1 MPECLTLSQLSA
13 RHSPMSNESEPERWQ
28 RRYYDAV
35 DHLRAAE
42 LEWQERE
49 DGLRRLASRLCLA
62 ARGAHPELDQAL
74 TEVVEGLRRPLAAQ
88 AAEALQAMLTAAIAK
103 LDSPDAEHAGAGQAA
118 ANDLAER
125 LPKIG
130 SALLQLLH
138 AAESLDTP
146 GQGQRNDDPLA
157 QTLRTAPTPAS
168 ALQAIARAG
177 ALTHQHL
184 DHCQQDKV
192 QMQQMLETVSRQ
204 LTDISS
210 YLDTEQSNR
219 ANAVADQRGFDERVR
234 HETDSL
240 ASSTRSATDLA
251 SLQQAVVKRLG
262 AIDDHLREHARRF
275 QDREA
280 EFERQSEQM
289 RGRVTELENQT
300 QVLGR
305 ALQKRQ
311 HQSLTDALT
320 QVPNRL
326 AWQEKLQ
333 VTLQQWDK
341 DKRTR
346 CIATIDIDHFK
357 VINDRYGHAAGDQ
370 VLKTLAQHLSR
381 RLRDVDFLARWGGEE
396 FVVLLDGVV
405 LNEAFKVMDKL
416 RQTVEQH
423 AFRHH
428 QHAVP
433 VTISCGI
440 TNLRT
445 KDTAESLFER
455 ADRALY
461 QAKHN
466 GRNQCIAW

>member
-1 MPECLTLSQLSA
+1 
-13 RHSPMSNESEPERWQ
+13 MSTEPEPERWQ

-42 LEWQERE
+42 REWQERDE
-49 DGLRRLASRLCLA
+49 GLRRLAARLCLA
-62 ARGAHPELDQAL
+62 ARGAHPDLDQAL
-74 TEVVEGLRRPLAAQ
+74 TEVAEGLRRPLPPST
-88 AAEALQAMLTAAIAK
+88 AEALQASLTAAIAK
-103 LDSPDAEHAGAGQAA
+103 LDTRDETNTSGESGTE
-118 ANDLAER
+118 LTER

-138 AAESLDTP
+138 AAVSLDAP
-146 GQGQRNDDPLA
+146 GQEANRSDDPLA
-157 QTLRTAPTPAS
+157 QELRTAPTPTS

-184 DHCQQDKV
+184 DHCQQDKA
-192 QMQQMLETVSRQ
+192 QMQQLLETVSRQ
-204 LTDISS
+204 LTDISG

-251 SLQQAVVKRLG
+251 SLQQAVVRRLG
-262 AIDDHLREHARRF
+262 AIDGHLRDHARRV
-275 QDREA
+275 QEREA
-280 EFERQSEQM
+280 EFERHSEQM
-289 RGRVTELENQT
+289 RGRVTELENQA

-333 VTLQQWDK
+333 VTLQQWGK

-396 FVVLLDGVV
+396 FVVMLDGVA

-428 QHAVP
+428 QQAVP